1 MIWQKGF
8 IRRLP
13 IYWNNLMMG
22 RLFQPCGTSVW
33 QGTDIPEVLVALVGR
48 KVGEEEPREPAS
60 DQGSTLASPSRLLS
74 SSEFSPQKSYFAS
87 FFSASCRWD
96 LVPDQKAHGGVG
108 EGGGRALAPG
118 RGSAPRRCAARCSHT
133 RWWTLSQSL
142 FWKKES
148 SEFWKRWD
156 QIPVVWEALRPVSL
170 NTHLLHVDSL
180 IVTMR
185 GNPLKKS

>member
-1 MIWQKGF
+1 
-8 IRRLP
+8 
-13 IYWNNLMMG
+13 MG

-33 QGTDIPEVLVALVGR
+33 QGTDIPEVLAAPGGR
-48 KVGEEEPREPAS
+48 KAGEGEPREPAS
-60 DQGSTLASPSRLLS
+60 DRGSALASPTCLLAS
-74 SSEFSPQKSYFAS
+74 SSPSCLLASSEFPPQKSCFAS
-87 FFSASCRWD
+87 VFSASCRLD
-96 LVPDQKAHGGVG
+96 LVADQKAHGGVG
-108 EGGGRALAPG
+108 GPLGGGRALAPG

-156 QIPVVWEALRPVSL
+156 RIPVVWEALRPVSL